1 MTLKNTNAMKNT
13 LNKLLLLTLV
23 LVMSACT
30 LDEDLDPL
38 DPGDDRDKFTGSWI
52 FSETIIRSTSYQVTI
67 SNDPSN
73 SSQVR
78 LSNLGN
84 IGGSAYGIVTSSR
97 ITVPSQEVSGMV
109 LEGSGTL
116 TSENE
121 MEWEYT
127 VTADGNQ
134 DVCTAVA
141 TK

>member
-1 MTLKNTNAMKNT
+1 MKT
-13 LNKLLLLTLV
+13 TISKLLLLILMFAFT
-23 LVMSACT
+23 ACE
-30 LDEDLDPL
+30 LDEELDPL
-38 DPGDDRDKFTGSWI
+38 DPGDDRDKFVGSWL

-84 IGGSAYGIVTSSR
+84 IGSSAYGIVTNSR
-97 ITVPSQEVSGMV
+97 ITVPSQDVSGMSI
-109 LEGSGTL
+109 EGSGTL
-116 TSENE
+116 TSTNE

-127 VTADGNQ
+127 ITADGNQ
-134 DVCTAVA
+134 DVCTAIA

>member
-1 MTLKNTNAMKNT
+1 MKNT
-13 LNKLLLLTLV
+13 LNKLIIITFMIAL
-23 LVMSACT
+23 SACA
-30 LDEDLDPL
+30 LDEDLGPID
-38 DPGDDRDKFTGSWI
+38 DGDDRDKFTGSWL

-84 IGGSAYGIVTSSR
+84 IGNSAYGIVTSSR
-97 ITVPSQEVSGMV
+97 ITVPSQEISGMFI
-109 LEGSGTL
+109 EGSGRL

-127 VTADGNQ
+127 ITADGNQ
-134 DVCTAVA
+134 DVCTAIA